1 MGKAAL
7 SNSRR
12 LADVFD
18 SGRRIGLGANH
29 IARRIQE
36 FGARSNTIPCLFHTN
51 TNRLV
56 ANLTGNC
63 GQVNTFLKRASS
75 PLNRSVSPL
84 GYNVL
89 HVTGVPRHSHHML
102 QKPQKLRSLPKAP
115 SGIKGLDEI
124 TLGGLPKGRPTLICG
139 SAGCGK
145 TLFGIEFLVRGA
157 LQFGEPGV
165 CITFEESARDLAA
178 NVASLGFDLERLQK
192 SKKLVIDHI
201 FIDKNEIAETGEYD
215 LEGLFIRL
223 NAAINSIKA
232 KRVLL
237 DTPEALFAGLSDTGV
252 LRSELRRLF
261 GWLKDKG
268 VTAIITGEKGE
279 GTLTRHGL
287 EEYVSDC
294 VILLDHRVQNDAVTR
309 RLRVLKYR
317 GSTHGTNEYPF
328 LIDEHGISVLP
339 VTSLGLT
346 HGASTERISSGIP
359 DLDEMF
365 GGQGYFRGSS
375 VLVTGSA
382 GTGKTSMGAHFID
395 AACRRGENAILFSF
409 EESPEQVIRNMRSIG
424 MDLGR
429 WVKKDLLHIE
439 AARPTAF
446 GLEMHLVR
454 MHHLLETHKPKVV
467 VIDPISGLLPG
478 GSEHDVHALVLRIV
492 DFLKHS
498 GATGFFT
505 ALNETDDLQS
515 TALSISSLVDAWIL
529 LRNVEVNGERNRLL
543 YVLKSRGMA
552 HSNQIREFLMTA
564 RGVKLRDVYLGPGGV
579 LTGSA
584 RVAREAEERG
594 EELRRQEEIKDRELA
609 MKVTLRALEAKIA
622 SLQAEKEAHETA
634 LVSTVAAAEA
644 KKVAALADRNAMR
657 KSRGIIV
664 ETKRGNKRPNG
675 REGKL

>member
-1 MGKAAL
+1 MSK
-7 SNSRR
+7 
-12 LADVFD
+12 
-18 SGRRIGLGANH
+18 
-29 IARRIQE
+29 
-36 FGARSNTIPCLFHTN
+36 
-51 TNRLV
+51 
-56 ANLTGNC
+56 
-63 GQVNTFLKRASS
+63 
-75 PLNRSVSPL
+75 
-84 GYNVL
+84 
-89 HVTGVPRHSHHML
+89 
-102 QKPQKLRSLPKAP
+102 KLRPLPKAP
-115 SGIKGLDEI
+115 TGIDGLDRI
-124 TLGGLPKGRPTLICG
+124 TLGGLPRGRPTLICG

-157 LQFGEPGV
+157 LQFNEPGV
-165 CITFEESARDLAA
+165 CITFEESARDLAL
-178 NVASLGFDLERLQK
+178 NVASLGFDLEQLQK

-201 FIDKNEIAETGEYD
+201 YIDKSEIAETGEYD

-223 NAAINSIKA
+223 NAAIDSIKA

-268 VTAIITGEKGE
+268 VTAIITGERGE

-317 GSTHGTNEYPF
+317 GSTHGTSEYPF

-346 HGASTERISSGIP
+346 HPASTARISSGIP
-359 DLDEMF
+359 DLDAMLE
-365 GGQGYFRGSS
+365 GHGYFRGSS

-382 GTGKTSMGAHFID
+382 GTGKTSMGAHFVD
-395 AACRRGENAILFSF
+395 SACVRGEKAILFSF
-409 EESPEQVIRNMRSIG
+409 EESPEQIIRNMRSIG
-424 MDLGR
+424 MDLER
-429 WVKKDLLHIE
+429 WVKKGLLHIE
-439 AARPTAF
+439 SARPTAF

-454 MHHLLETHKPKVV
+454 MHHLLKTHKPDVV
-467 VIDPISGLLPG
+467 VIDPISSLLPG
-478 GSEHDVHALVLRIV
+478 GSEHDVQALVLRIV

-505 ALNETDDLQS
+505 ALNAEDDLQS

-529 LRNVEVNGERNRLL
+529 LRNIEVNGERNRLL

-552 HSNQIREFLMTA
+552 HSNQIREFLLTH
-564 RGVKLRDVYLGPGGV
+564 RGVRLREVYLGPGGV

-584 RVAREAEERG
+584 RVAREADERRA
-594 EELRRQEEIKDRELA
+594 EIQRQQEIQDRERA
-609 MKVTLRALEAKIA
+609 ITASLRAVEAKIA
-622 SLQAEKEAHETA
+622 ALQAEKAAHENELTSA
-634 LVSTVAAAEA
+634 LGADHAEKTV
-644 KKVAALADRNAMR
+644 ALADIEALR
-657 KSRGIIV
+657 KSRGMTI
-664 ETKRGNKRPNG
+664 ESTGRTQRPNG
-675 REGKL
+675 REGKS

>member
-1 MGKAAL
+1 MSQK
-7 SNSRR
+7 SRP
-12 LADVFD
+12 
-18 SGRRIGLGANH
+18 G
-29 IARRIQE
+29 
-36 FGARSNTIPCLFHTN
+36 
-51 TNRLV
+51 
-56 ANLTGNC
+56 
-63 GQVNTFLKRASS
+63 
-75 PLNRSVSPL
+75 
-84 GYNVL
+84 
-89 HVTGVPRHSHHML
+89 
-102 QKPQKLRSLPKAP
+102 LPKAP
-115 SGIKGLDEI
+115 TGIDGLDQI
-124 TLGGLPKGRPTLICG
+124 TLGGLPRGRPTLICG

-157 LQFGEPGV
+157 VQFNEPGV
-165 CITFEESARDLAA
+165 CITFEESARDLAL
-178 NVASLGFDLERLQK
+178 NVASLGFDLEQLQK
-192 SKKLVIDHI
+192 SRKLVIDHI
-201 FIDKNEIAETGEYD
+201 YIDKSEIAETGEYD

-223 NAAINSIKA
+223 NAAIDSIKA

-268 VTAIITGEKGE
+268 VTAVITGERGE

-346 HGASTERISSGIP
+346 HPASTGRISSGVP
-359 DLDEMF
+359 DLDAMLE
-365 GGQGYFRGSS
+365 GRGYFRGSS

-382 GTGKTSMGAHFID
+382 GTGKTSMGAHFVD
-395 AACRRGENAILFSF
+395 AACGRGEKAILFSF

-424 MDLGR
+424 IDLER
-429 WVKKDLLHIE
+429 WVKKGLLHLE
-439 AARPTAF
+439 SARPTAF

-454 MHHLLETHKPKVV
+454 MHHLLETHKPDVV
-467 VIDPISGLLPG
+467 VIDPISSLLPG

-505 ALNETDDLQS
+505 ALNVEDDLQS
-515 TALSISSLVDAWIL
+515 TALNISSLVDAWIL
-529 LRNVEVNGERNRLL
+529 LRNIEVNGERNRLL

-552 HSNQIREFLMTA
+552 HSNQIREFLLTD
-564 RGVKLRDVYLGPGGV
+564 RGVRLRDVYLGPGGV

-584 RVAREAEERG
+584 RVAREADERRA
-594 EELRRQEEIKDRELA
+594 ENRRKREIQDRERA
-609 MKVTLRALEAKIA
+609 ITASLRAVEAKIA
-622 SLQAEKEAHETA
+622 ALQAEKAARENELT
-634 LVSTVAAAEA
+634 STLGADDAEKA
-644 KKVAALADRNAMR
+644 VALADIEALR
-657 KSRGIIV
+657 KSRGMTIQS
-664 ETKRGNKRPNG
+664 TGRTQRPNG
-675 REGKL
+675 REGKS

>member
-1 MGKAAL
+1 M
-7 SNSRR
+7 
-12 LADVFD
+12 
-18 SGRRIGLGANH
+18 
-29 IARRIQE
+29 
-36 FGARSNTIPCLFHTN
+36 
-51 TNRLV
+51 NR
-56 ANLTGNC
+56 NL
-63 GQVNTFLKRASS
+63 LK
-75 PLNRSVSPL
+75 P
-84 GYNVL
+84 
-89 HVTGVPRHSHHML
+89 
-102 QKPQKLRSLPKAP
+102 LPKAP
-115 SGIKGLDEI
+115 TGINGLDEI
-124 TLGGLPKGRPTLICG
+124 TLGGLPRGRPTLICG

-145 TLFGIEFLVRGA
+145 TLFGLEFLVRGA

-165 CITFEESARDLAA
+165 CITFEESPRDLEM
-178 NVASLGFDLERLQK
+178 NVASLGFDLKKLQR
-192 SKKLVIDHI
+192 SRKLVIDHI
-201 FIDKNEIAETGEYD
+201 FIDKSEIAETGEYD

-223 NAAINSIKA
+223 NAAIDSIKA

-261 GWLKDKG
+261 GWLKNKG
-268 VTAIITGEKGE
+268 VTAVITGERGE

-294 VILLDHRVQNDAVTR
+294 VILLDHRVQHDAVTR

-328 LIDEHGISVLP
+328 LIDERGISVLP

-346 HGASTERISSGIP
+346 HGASSGRVSTGIP

-365 GGQGYFRGSS
+365 GGKGYFRGSS

-382 GTGKTSMGAHFID
+382 GTGKSSIGAHFAD
-395 AACRRGENAILFSF
+395 AACRRGERAIFFSF
-409 EESPEQVIRNMRSIG
+409 EESPQQVVRNMRSIG
-424 MDLGR
+424 MDLNR
-429 WVKKDLLHIE
+429 WIKQGLLHIE
-439 AARPTAF
+439 SARPTAF

-454 MHHLLETHKPKVV
+454 MHHLLEELKPKVV

-505 ALNETDDLQS
+505 ALNNEDDLQS

-529 LRNVEVNGERNRLL
+529 LRNVEANGERNRLL

-552 HSNQIREFLMTA
+552 HSNQIREFLLTS
-564 RGVKLRDVYLGPGGV
+564 RGVKLCDVYLGPGGV

-584 RVAREAEERG
+584 RVAREAEERR
-594 EELRRQEEIKDRELA
+594 EEEQRRREARERELTA
-609 MKVTLRALEAKIA
+609 KVALGALEAKIA
-622 SLQAEKEAHETA
+622 ALQAEKLAQENGLASVVGTNR
-634 LVSTVAAAEA
+634 AERA
-644 KKVAALADRNAMR
+644 TSLAERDELR
-657 KSRGIIV
+657 KSRGIRHQ
-664 ETKRGNKRPNG
+664 TTGKTQRPNG
-675 REGKL
+675 RGSKS

>member
-1 MGKAAL
+1 MSKKF
-7 SNSRR
+7 R
-12 LADVFD
+12 
-18 SGRRIGLGANH
+18 
-29 IARRIQE
+29 
-36 FGARSNTIPCLFHTN
+36 P
-51 TNRLV
+51 
-56 ANLTGNC
+56 
-63 GQVNTFLKRASS
+63 
-75 PLNRSVSPL
+75 
-84 GYNVL
+84 
-89 HVTGVPRHSHHML
+89 
-102 QKPQKLRSLPKAP
+102 LPKAP
-115 SGIKGLDEI
+115 TGIDGLDQI
-124 TLGGLPKGRPTLICG
+124 TLGGLPRGRPTLICG

-157 LQFGEPGV
+157 VQFNEPGV
-165 CITFEESARDLAA
+165 CITFEESARDLAL
-178 NVASLGFDLERLQK
+178 NVASLGFDLEQLQK

-201 FIDKNEIAETGEYD
+201 YIDKNEIAETGEYD

-223 NAAINSIKA
+223 NAAIDSIKA

-268 VTAIITGEKGE
+268 VTAIITGERGE

-346 HGASTERISSGIP
+346 HPASTGRISSGIP
-359 DLDEMF
+359 DLDAMLE
-365 GGQGYFRGSS
+365 GRGYFRGSS

-382 GTGKTSMGAHFID
+382 GTGKTSMGAHFVD
-395 AACRRGENAILFSF
+395 AACGRGEKAILFSF

-424 MDLGR
+424 MDLER
-429 WVKKDLLHIE
+429 WVKKGLLYIE
-439 AARPTAF
+439 SARPTAF

-454 MHHLLETHKPKVV
+454 MHHLLKTHKPDVV
-467 VIDPISGLLPG
+467 VIDPISSLLPG
-478 GSEHDVHALVLRIV
+478 GSEHDVQALVLRIV

-505 ALNETDDLQS
+505 ALNAEDHLQS

-529 LRNVEVNGERNRLL
+529 LRNIEVNGERNRLL

-552 HSNQIREFLMTA
+552 HSNQIREFLLTH
-564 RGVKLRDVYLGPGGV
+564 RGVRLREVYLGPGGV

-584 RVAREAEERG
+584 RVAREGDERRAEIQ
-594 EELRRQEEIKDRELA
+594 RQQEIQDRERA
-609 MKVTLRALEAKIA
+609 ITASLRAVEAKIA
-622 SLQAEKEAHETA
+622 ALQAEKAAHENELTSA
-634 LVSTVAAAEA
+634 LGADHAEKTV
-644 KKVAALADRNAMR
+644 ALADIEALR
-657 KSRGIIV
+657 KSRGMTI
-664 ETKRGNKRPNG
+664 ESTGRTQRPNG
-675 REGKL
+675 REGKS

>member
-1 MGKAAL
+1 MSKKF
-7 SNSRR
+7 R
-12 LADVFD
+12 
-18 SGRRIGLGANH
+18 
-29 IARRIQE
+29 
-36 FGARSNTIPCLFHTN
+36 P
-51 TNRLV
+51 
-56 ANLTGNC
+56 
-63 GQVNTFLKRASS
+63 
-75 PLNRSVSPL
+75 
-84 GYNVL
+84 
-89 HVTGVPRHSHHML
+89 
-102 QKPQKLRSLPKAP
+102 LPKAP
-115 SGIKGLDEI
+115 TGIDGLDQI
-124 TLGGLPKGRPTLICG
+124 TLGGLPRGRPTLICG

-157 LQFGEPGV
+157 VQFNEPGV
-165 CITFEESARDLAA
+165 CITFEESARDLAL
-178 NVASLGFDLERLQK
+178 NVASLGFDLEQLQK

-201 FIDKNEIAETGEYD
+201 YIDKNEIAETGEYD

-223 NAAINSIKA
+223 NAAIDSIKA

-268 VTAIITGEKGE
+268 VTAIITGERGE

-346 HGASTERISSGIP
+346 HPASTGRISSGIP
-359 DLDEMF
+359 DLDAMLE
-365 GGQGYFRGSS
+365 GRGYFRGSS

-382 GTGKTSMGAHFID
+382 GTGKTSMGAHFVD
-395 AACRRGENAILFSF
+395 AACGRGEKAILFSF

-424 MDLGR
+424 MDLER
-429 WVKKDLLHIE
+429 WVKKGLLYIE
-439 AARPTAF
+439 SARPTAF

-454 MHHLLETHKPKVV
+454 MHHLLKTHKPDVV
-467 VIDPISGLLPG
+467 VIDPISSLLPG
-478 GSEHDVHALVLRIV
+478 GSEHDVQALVLRIV

-505 ALNETDDLQS
+505 ALNAEDDLQS

-529 LRNVEVNGERNRLL
+529 LRNIEVNGERNRLL

-552 HSNQIREFLMTA
+552 HSNQIREFLLTH
-564 RGVKLRDVYLGPGGV
+564 RGVRLREVYLGPGGV

-584 RVAREAEERG
+584 RVAREADERRA
-594 EELRRQEEIKDRELA
+594 EIQRQQEIQDRERA
-609 MKVTLRALEAKIA
+609 ITASLRAVEAKIA
-622 SLQAEKEAHETA
+622 ALQAEKAAHENELTSA
-634 LVSTVAAAEA
+634 LGADHAEKTV
-644 KKVAALADRNAMR
+644 ALADIEALR
-657 KSRGIIV
+657 KSRGMTI
-664 ETKRGNKRPNG
+664 ESTGRTQRPNG
-675 REGKL
+675 REGKS

>member
-1 MGKAAL
+1 MKPKTLPGLAKA
-7 SNSRR
+7 R
-12 LADVFD
+12 
-18 SGRRIGLGANH
+18 
-29 IARRIQE
+29 
-36 FGARSNTIPCLFHTN
+36 
-51 TNRLV
+51 
-56 ANLTGNC
+56 TGIN
-63 GQVNTFLKRASS
+63 
-75 PLNRSVSPL
+75 
-84 GYNVL
+84 
-89 HVTGVPRHSHHML
+89 
-102 QKPQKLRSLPKAP
+102 
-115 SGIKGLDEI
+115 GLDEI

-165 CITFEESARDLAA
+165 CITFEESARDLAM
-178 NVASLGFDLERLQK
+178 NVASLGFDLEQLQK
-192 SKKLVIDHI
+192 AKKLVIDHI
-201 FIDKNEIAETGEYD
+201 YVDKSEIAETGEYD

-223 NAAINSIKA
+223 NAAIDSIKA

-268 VTAIITGEKGE
+268 VTAVITGERGE

-328 LIDEHGISVLP
+328 LIDEKGISVLP

-346 HGASTERISSGIP
+346 HAASTERVSSGIP

-365 GGQGYFRGSS
+365 GGKGYFRGSS

-382 GTGKTSMGAHFID
+382 GTGKSSMGAHFID

-409 EESPEQVIRNMRSIG
+409 EESPQQVIRNMRSIG
-424 MDLGR
+424 LDLGR
-429 WVKKDLLHIE
+429 WVKKGLLHLE
-439 AARPTAF
+439 SARPTAF

-454 MHHLLETHKPKVV
+454 MHHLLKANKPKVV

-505 ALNETDDLQS
+505 ALNEEDDLQA
-515 TALSISSLVDAWIL
+515 TALSISSLVDAWVL

-552 HSNQIREFLMTA
+552 HSNQIREFLLTD
-564 RGVKLRDVYLGPGGV
+564 RGVQLRDVYLGPGGV

-584 RVAREAEERG
+584 RVAREAAERREEA
-594 EELRRQEEIKDRELA
+594 LRQRETRDRELT
-609 MKVTLRALEAKIA
+609 MRLTLRALEAKIA
-622 SLQAEKEAHETA
+622 ELQAEKVAHQNELTS
-634 LVSTVAAAEA
+634 VIGAADAQ
-644 KKVAALADRNAMR
+644 KAASVADRNALR
-657 KSRGIIV
+657 KSRGMMIQ
-664 ETKRGNKRPNG
+664 TGKSQRPNG
-675 REGKL
+675 REGKS